1 MMNRTQSAAE
11 QSKGTSSVRC
21 RQILK
26 QFGVVAALFAMVAT
40 VTVTTGVSSAGAA
53 GTCVRAANDDGTVT
67 LAWDADGDD
76 KWVVREGT
84 PGANEFATTVRNLPA
99 FTGGSAERDY
109 TIRYVEQGDI
119 EVLCTAPVEPP
130 PADGVCSVTLL
141 DNGDVAL
148 TVVDNEAKTWA
159 WRRGKDGAP
168 TSYKGEVEN
177 FAVVDPAP
185 APGTYTY
192 EVVSRFGAGV
202 KETDSCGTITIEAEV
217 GAQDCS
223 VSLSEDGT
231 VTVTWTDDGARNWS
245 VRRGIDG
252 GNALFVAVGEN
263 FTYTDTEPPAGEVT
277 YVIRSKFSDDDK
289 PETTCGTVTVDP
301 DPGEEPIANVCSAVL
316 QDDGSVIVTWDDND
330 ARNWSVRRG
339 IDGGNALFVAV
350 GENFTYTDANPPQGS
365 IEYVIRAKF
374 ADTRVEASCGTVEI
388 GGEEPI
394 VLECTLTDNGDLTVS
409 VDWNDD
415 GARTWSI
422 RRGKNNGA
430 PNFKGEVE
438 SPGWTSTVEAD
449 NSYTWQIVSRFADG
463 TKVTT
468 DCGSLEL

>member
-1 MMNRTQSAAE
+1 MNRTQSAAE

-263 FTYTDTEPPAGEVT
+263 FTYTD
-277 YVIRSKFSDDDK
+277 
-289 PETTCGTVTVDP
+289 
-301 DPGEEPIANVCSAVL
+301 
-316 QDDGSVIVTWDDND
+316 
-330 ARNWSVRRG
+330 
-339 IDGGNALFVAV
+339 
-350 GENFTYTDANPPQGS
+350 ANPPQGS

>member
-231 VTVTWTDDGARNWS
+231 VTVAATPSSSPSARTS
-245 VRRGIDG
+245 PTPTPTRPRVRSSTSSEPSSPTPGSRPRAARSRSAARSPSSSNAHSPTTATSPSRSTGTTTALARG
-252 GNALFVAVGEN
+252 
-263 FTYTDTEPPAGEVT
+263 
-277 YVIRSKFSDDDK
+277 RS
-289 PETTCGTVTVDP
+289 
-301 DPGEEPIANVCSAVL
+301 
-316 QDDGSVIVTWDDND
+316 
-330 ARNWSVRRG
+330 
-339 IDGGNALFVAV
+339 
-350 GENFTYTDANPPQGS
+350 
-365 IEYVIRAKF
+365 
-374 ADTRVEASCGTVEI
+374 VEARTTAPPTSRARSNRRDGPRPSKPTTPTRGRSCPASPT
-388 GGEEPI
+388 
-394 VLECTLTDNGDLTVS
+394 
-409 VDWNDD
+409 
-415 GARTWSI
+415 AR
-422 RRGKNNGA
+422 R
-430 PNFKGEVE
+430 
-438 SPGWTSTVEAD
+438 
-449 NSYTWQIVSRFADG
+449 
-463 TKVTT
+463 
-468 DCGSLEL
+468 